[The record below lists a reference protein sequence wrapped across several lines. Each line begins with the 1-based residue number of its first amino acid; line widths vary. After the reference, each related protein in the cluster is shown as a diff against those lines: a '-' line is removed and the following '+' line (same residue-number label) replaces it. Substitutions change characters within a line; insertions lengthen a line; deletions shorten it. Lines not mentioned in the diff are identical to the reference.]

1 MQDEVKRAARAAVNK
16 WGAEAQVRKTV
27 EELAELQVELLHYL
41 CGRGDYQHIAEEIAD
56 VMIML
61 EQLRLIYQ
69 NENSVN
75 LWLDIKSRKLIERI
89 ESNDKH
95 RNPGARVPAAGE
107 QE

>member
-1 MQDEVKRAARAAVNK
+1 MQDEVKRAARAAVNM
-16 WGAEAQVRKTV
+16 WGAEAQVRKAV

-89 ESNDKH
+89 ENYGKH
-95 RNPGARVPAAGE
+95 RDPGTRVPAADK